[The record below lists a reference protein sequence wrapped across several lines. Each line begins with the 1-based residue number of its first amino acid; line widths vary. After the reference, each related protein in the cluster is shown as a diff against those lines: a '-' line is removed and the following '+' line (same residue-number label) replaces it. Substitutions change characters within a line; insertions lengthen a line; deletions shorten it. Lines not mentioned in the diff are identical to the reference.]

1 MKKLLLTLLLF
12 SAGTGISA
20 AKTYDL
26 KSPDGKIAV
35 RVDVGADA
43 VSYSISRDGKEL
55 IAPSPLSLTLADGR
69 VLGRK
74 ASVRKASAK
83 SVDEII
89 EAPFYKRSA
98 VEDRYNSLTLTFKGD
113 YGIDFRAYDDG
124 AAYRF
129 RTSMKDEITV
139 TDELVDIRFP
149 EDFTTLVPYARDG
162 KKESGLAR
170 YYFNSFESTYS
181 TQPVSKVADN
191 RLAFLPILADA
202 GTAKIVI
209 TEADLEDYPGMYLYN
224 PTGGKALRG
233 NFAPY
238 PAKEVQGGHN
248 ELQLLVTERED
259 FIARTSGTRTFPW
272 RVFAIAGRDIQLA
285 DNDMVYRLAAPSRV
299 EDVSWI
305 KPGKVAWDW
314 WNTWNLYGV
323 DFKSGI
329 NNETYKYYIDFAA
342 DHGIEYVIL
351 DEGWAV
357 NKKADLFQ
365 VVPEIDLPELVAYG
379 KERGVGIVLWAGFY
393 ATERDLERVCK
404 HYSEMGIKGFKVDFL
419 DRDDQKIADFTYRL
433 AETAAKYRLFL
444 DMHGYHKPA
453 GIQRTYPNV
462 LNFEGVFG
470 LEQMKWTS
478 EKTDMVTYDVT
489 IPFIRMLAG
498 PMDYTP
504 GIFVMDVAEVN
515 PGNHSHVNATLAN
528 QLALYVTMY
537 SPLQMAADLPEHYE
551 KYMDAFRFIEDVA
564 LDWEESRYLLAEP
577 GDYIVVAR
585 KAKDTGEWFVGGVT
599 DENRRTVTLPFDYL
613 DPGKEY
619 VATLYADAPDADYQT
634 NPQAYVI
641 RTGKVRQ
648 RTELDVEM
656 ARGGGF
662 AISIREATD
671 ADRKL
676 CKLK

>member
-43 VSYSISRDGKEL
+43 VTYSISRDGKEL

-162 KKESGLAR
+162 KKEPGLAR
-170 YYFNSFESTYS
+170 YYFNSFENTYS
-181 TQPVSKVADN
+181 TQPVSKVADD

-248 ELQLLVTERED
+248 ELQLLVTERGLHRPHLGD
-259 FIARTSGTRTFPW
+259 PHLPVARLRHRRTRHP
-272 RVFAIAGRDIQLA
+272 AGRQRHGL
-285 DNDMVYRLAAPSRV
+285 PSR
-299 EDVSWI
+299 
-305 KPGKVAWDW
+305 
-314 WNTWNLYGV
+314 
-323 DFKSGI
+323 
-329 NNETYKYYIDFAA
+329 
-342 DHGIEYVIL
+342 
-351 DEGWAV
+351 
-357 NKKADLFQ
+357 
-365 VVPEIDLPELVAYG
+365 
-379 KERGVGIVLWAGFY
+379 
-393 ATERDLERVCK
+393 
-404 HYSEMGIKGFKVDFL
+404 
-419 DRDDQKIADFTYRL
+419 
-433 AETAAKYRLFL
+433 
-444 DMHGYHKPA
+444 
-453 GIQRTYPNV
+453 RT
-462 LNFEGVFG
+462 L
-470 LEQMKWTS
+470 
-478 EKTDMVTYDVT
+478 
-489 IPFIRMLAG
+489 
-498 PMDYTP
+498 
-504 GIFVMDVAEVN
+504 
-515 PGNHSHVNATLAN
+515 
-528 QLALYVTMY
+528 
-537 SPLQMAADLPEHYE
+537 
-551 KYMDAFRFIEDVA
+551 
-564 LDWEESRYLLAEP
+564 
-577 GDYIVVAR
+577 
-585 KAKDTGEWFVGGVT
+585 
-599 DENRRTVTLPFDYL
+599 
-613 DPGKEY
+613 
-619 VATLYADAPDADYQT
+619 
-634 NPQAYVI
+634 
-641 RTGKVRQ
+641 
-648 RTELDVEM
+648 
-656 ARGGGF
+656 ARGGRLVDQTRQGGLGLVEHLEPL
-662 AISIREATD
+662 R
-671 ADRKL
+671 RGL
-676 CKLK
+676 QVGNQQRNL

>member
-20 AKTYDL
+20 AKTYEL

-35 RVDVGADA
+35 RVDAGTQA
-43 VSYSISRDGKEL
+43 VTYSISRDGKEL

-69 VLGRK
+69 VLGQK
-74 ASVRKASAK
+74 AVVRKASTK
-83 SVDEII
+83 SVDETI
-89 EAPFYKRSA
+89 EAPFYKRST
-98 VEDRYNSLTLTFKGD
+98 VDNKYNSLTLTFKGD
-113 YGIDFRAYDDG
+113 YGVDFRAYDDG
-124 AAYRF
+124 VAYRF
-129 RTSMKDEITV
+129 VTSMKDEITV
-139 TDELVDIRFP
+139 ADELVDIRFP
-149 EDFTTLVPYARDG
+149 EDFRAYVPYVNPR
-162 KKESGLAR
+162 KKEGGIER
-170 YYFNSFESTYS
+170 CYFNSFENTY
-181 TQPVSKVADN
+181 TNQPVSEVAADH
-191 RLAFLPILADA
+191 LAFLPILADA

-224 PTGGKALRG
+224 PTGGKDLRG

-248 ELQLLVTERED
+248 ELQLLVTEREKL
-259 FIARTSGTRTFPW
+259 IARTKRTRTFPW
-272 RVFAIAGRDIQLA
+272 RVFAIAEHDIQLA
-285 DNDMVYRLAAPSRV
+285 DNDLVYCLAAPSRV
-299 EDVSWI
+299 EDISWI

-342 DHGIEYVIL
+342 NHGIEYVIL

-365 VVPEIDLPELVAYG
+365 VVPEINLPELVAYG

-404 HYSEMGIKGFKVDFL
+404 HYSQMGIKGFKVDFL

-433 AETAAKYRLFL
+433 AETAAKYHLFL

-498 PMDYTP
+498 PMDYTQ
-504 GIFVMDVAEVN
+504 GAMRNATRGNFRAVGSEAMSQGTRCRQLAEYVIFESPFNMLCDSPSNYMREEECTRFIADIPTTWDETVGLDGRVGEYVSIARRKGDTWYVGGMTDWNARSLTVDLGFLGEGSYTAELFRD
-515 PGNHSHVNATLAN
+515 GVNADKAARDYKCEAVEIPADRKMT
-528 QLALYVTMY
+528 VK
-537 SPLQMAADLPEHYE
+537 MAP
-551 KYMDAFRFIEDVA
+551 
-564 LDWEESRYLLAEP
+564 
-577 GDYIVVAR
+577 
-585 KAKDTGEWFVGGVT
+585 
-599 DENRRTVTLPFDYL
+599 
-613 DPGKEY
+613 
-619 VATLYADAPDADYQT
+619 
-634 NPQAYVI
+634 
-641 RTGKVRQ
+641 
-648 RTELDVEM
+648 
-656 ARGGGF
+656 GGGF
-662 AISIREATD
+662 ALKIT
-671 ADRKL
+671 RK
-676 CKLK
+676 

>member
-1 MKKLLLTLLLF
+1 MTLGGGEVLG
-12 SAGTGISA
+12 SNPKVTRARKNT
-20 AKTYDL
+20 
-26 KSPDGKIAV
+26 
-35 RVDVGADA
+35 ADA
-43 VSYSISRDGKEL
+43 R
-55 IAPSPLSLTLADGR
+55 IAS
-69 VLGRK
+69 
-74 ASVRKASAK
+74 
-83 SVDEII
+83 
-89 EAPFYKRSA
+89 PFYKKSSVR
-98 VEDRYNSLTLTFKGD
+98 DHYNELELTMRGD
-113 YGIDFRAYDDG
+113 YGLVVRLYDDG
-124 AAYRF
+124 LAYRF
-129 RTSMKDEITV
+129 TTRKKDGI
-139 TDELVDIRFP
+139 LVENEQVAYTFP
-149 EDFTTLVPYARDG
+149 ADYTAYAPYVGHKRLLDFEGQFR
-162 KKESGLAR
+162 
-170 YYFNSFESTYS
+170 NSFENTYTRLPL
-181 TQPVSKVADN
+181 TQLDPRK
-191 RLAFLPILADA
+191 LIFLPVLVELP
-202 GTAKIVI
+202 GGRKMVI

-498 PMDYTP
+498 PMDYTQ
-504 GIFVMDVAEVN
+504 GAMRNATRRNFRAVGSEAMSQGTRCRQLAEYVIFESPFNMLCDSPSNYMREPECTEFIASVPTTWDETVGLDGRVGEYVSIARRKGDTWYVGGMTDWNARTLTIDLGFLGEGAYTAELFRD
-515 PGNHSHVNATLAN
+515 GVNADKAARDYKRESVEIPADRKLT
-528 QLALYVTMY
+528 VK
-537 SPLQMAADLPEHYE
+537 MAP
-551 KYMDAFRFIEDVA
+551 
-564 LDWEESRYLLAEP
+564 
-577 GDYIVVAR
+577 
-585 KAKDTGEWFVGGVT
+585 
-599 DENRRTVTLPFDYL
+599 
-613 DPGKEY
+613 
-619 VATLYADAPDADYQT
+619 
-634 NPQAYVI
+634 
-641 RTGKVRQ
+641 
-648 RTELDVEM
+648 
-656 ARGGGF
+656 GGGF
-662 AISIREATD
+662 ALKIT
-671 ADRKL
+671 RK
-676 CKLK
+676 

>member
-43 VSYSISRDGKEL
+43 VTYSISRDGKEL

-162 KKESGLAR
+162 KKEPGLAR
-170 YYFNSFESTYS
+170 YYFNSFENTYS
-181 TQPVSKVADN
+181 TQPVSKVADD

-365 VVPEIDLPELVAYG
+365 VVPEIDLPELV
-379 KERGVGIVLWAGFY
+379 
-393 ATERDLERVCK
+393 
-404 HYSEMGIKGFKVDFL
+404 
-419 DRDDQKIADFTYRL
+419 
-433 AETAAKYRLFL
+433 
-444 DMHGYHKPA
+444 GYHKPA

-498 PMDYTP
+498 PMDYTQ
-504 GIFVMDVAEVN
+504 GAMRNATRRNFRAVGSEAMSQGTRCRQLAEYVIFESPFNMLCDSPSNYMREPECTEFIASVPTTWDETVGLDGRVGEYVSIARRKGDTWYVGGMTDWNARTLTIDLGFLGEGAYTAELFRD
-515 PGNHSHVNATLAN
+515 GVNADKAARDYKRESVEIPADRKLT
-528 QLALYVTMY
+528 VK
-537 SPLQMAADLPEHYE
+537 MAP
-551 KYMDAFRFIEDVA
+551 
-564 LDWEESRYLLAEP
+564 
-577 GDYIVVAR
+577 
-585 KAKDTGEWFVGGVT
+585 
-599 DENRRTVTLPFDYL
+599 
-613 DPGKEY
+613 
-619 VATLYADAPDADYQT
+619 
-634 NPQAYVI
+634 
-641 RTGKVRQ
+641 
-648 RTELDVEM
+648 
-656 ARGGGF
+656 GGGF
-662 AISIREATD
+662 ALKVS
-671 ADRKL
+671 RK
-676 CKLK
+676 

>member
-43 VSYSISRDGKEL
+43 VTYSISRDGKEL

-162 KKESGLAR
+162 KKEPGLAR

-365 VVPEIDLPELVAYG
+365 VVPAIDLPELVRYADA
-379 KERGVGIVLWAGFY
+379 KGVGLMLWVVGNVLDAKLEEACSYYAG
-393 ATERDLERVCK
+393 L
-404 HYSEMGIKGFKVDFL
+404 GIRGFKVDFI
-419 DRDDQKIADFTYRL
+419 DRDDQKAVELVYRL
-433 AETAAKYRLFL
+433 ARVAAAHRLVL
-444 DMHGYHKPA
+444 DIHGVYKPT
-453 GIQRTYPNV
+453 GQNRTYPNII
-462 LNFEGVFG
+462 NFESVFG
-470 LEQMKWTS
+470 LEELKWS
-478 EKTDMVTYDVT
+478 NPDMPLYDVT
-489 IPFIRMLAG
+489 FPFIRMVQG
-498 PMDYTP
+498 PVDYTP
-504 GIFVMDVAEVN
+504 GAYR
-515 PGNHSHVNATLAN
+515 NATREGFRIDYRNPMSQGTRAH
-528 QLALYVTMY
+528 QVAAYVVFDAPLVMLCD
-537 SPLQMAADLPEHYE
+537 SPTRYMADEACT
-551 KYMDAFRFIEDVA
+551 RFIASLPVVFDTTRV
-564 LDWEESRYLLAEP
+564 LAGEI
-577 GDYIVVAR
+577 GEYIVTAR
-585 KAKDTGEWFVGGVT
+585 KRQDCWYVGGLT
-599 DENRRTVTLPFDYL
+599 GWTPRTLDVDLSLL
-613 DPGKEY
+613 DPGREY
-619 VATLYADAPDADYQT
+619 TATLLADDGRSAAEPARYVLSTQRVTSATRLQIPVAP
-634 NPQAYVI
+634 
-641 RTGKVRQ
+641 
-648 RTELDVEM
+648 
-656 ARGGGF
+656 GGGF
-662 AISIREATD
+662 ALKIEP
-671 ADRKL
+671 ADNK
-676 CKLK
+676 

>member
-43 VSYSISRDGKEL
+43 VTYSISRDGKEL

-162 KKESGLAR
+162 KKEPGLAR
-170 YYFNSFESTYS
+170 YYFNSFENTYS
-181 TQPVSKVADN
+181 TQPVSKVADD

-285 DNDMVYRLAAPSRV
+285 DNDMVYRLASPCRI
-299 EDVSWI
+299 EDPSWI

-314 WNTWNLYGV
+314 WNDWNLYGV
-323 DFKSGI
+323 DFRAGV
-329 NNETYKYYIDFAA
+329 NNDTYKYFIDFAA
-342 DHGIEYVIL
+342 EYGLEYIIL
-351 DEGWAV
+351 DAGWSVYGAG
-357 NKKADLFQ
+357 DLMQ
-365 VVPEIDLPELVAYG
+365 VVPEINLEELVAYG
-379 KERGVGIVLWAGFY
+379 NSKNVGLILWAGCNAFEKDMEEAVRHY
-393 ATERDLERVCK
+393 A
-404 HYSEMGIKGFKVDFL
+404 EMGIKGFKIDYMNRDDQWMVDFL
-419 DRDDQKIADFTYRL
+419 YR
-433 AETAAKYRLFL
+433 AAKTCADHHMIVDF
-444 DMHGYHKPA
+444 HGVYKPT
-453 GIQRTYPNV
+453 GLNRTYPNV
-462 LNFEGVFG
+462 LNFEGVWG
-470 LEQMKWTS
+470 MEQMKWS
-478 EKTDMVTYDVT
+478 APSSDMVTYDVT

-504 GIFVMDVAEVN
+504 GAMRNAGKSNYRPVNSEPMSQGTRCRQLAMYVVFDAPLNMLSDSPSLYRQESECTAFIAGVPTVWDETKILQGKVAE
-515 PGNHSHVNATLAN
+515 
-528 QLALYVTMY
+528 
-537 SPLQMAADLPEHYE
+537 
-551 KYMDAFRFIEDVA
+551 
-564 LDWEESRYLLAEP
+564 
-577 GDYIVVAR
+577 YIVTAR
-585 KAKDTGEWFVGGVT
+585 KKGSEWYLGAMTDWTARELEVDLSFIGEGAYEIEYFT
-599 DENRRTVTLPFDYL
+599 DGINADRAARDYKKVVAPLPSNRKITL
-613 DPGKEY
+613 KM
-619 VATLYADAPDADYQT
+619 AP
-634 NPQAYVI
+634 
-641 RTGKVRQ
+641 
-648 RTELDVEM
+648 
-656 ARGGGF
+656 GGGF
-662 AISIREATD
+662 AARIYPTE
-671 ADRKL
+671 
-676 CKLK
+676 